1 MHLESDYNKAMLV
14 GGMNEI
20 SCTKIFFTMDV
31 KLEPP
36 LWREVVSPGG
46 RLTIPA
52 AVPGKPGQP
61 GQPQEPK
68 PVLGVTSTP
77 NSSTPP
83 AGTEENEVAP
93 APPPGPG
100 GALGM

>member
-46 RLTIPA
+46 
-52 AVPGKPGQP
+52 V
-61 GQPQEPK
+61 
-68 PVLGVTSTP
+68 
-77 NSSTPP
+77 
-83 AGTEENEVAP
+83 
-93 APPPGPG
+93 
-100 GALGM
+100 